1 MLNKIPNYIKY
12 IFSNFFLL
20 IVFNAIFR
28 IIFYTFFAELE
39 TASLSEIQKAFWLGI
54 RFDIKL
60 ASIAIFP
67 LSLLVLIANR
77 RFFKYSFYRKLANI
91 YLVLGYLMLTIF
103 YLIDFGYYEYLA
115 IRLDAASLRFLDD
128 LKISSQVLL
137 ESYPV
142 FKGLIGLLI
151 FIFLVFKA
159 SKFIYTKLNP
169 YI

>member
-77 RFFKYSFYRKLANI
+77 RFFQVFILSKTSKYLFSFRVSYVDYFLFNRFWILWVFSHKTRCRFTAFFRWFKNILSSFTRKLPSI
-91 YLVLGYLMLTIF
+91 
-103 YLIDFGYYEYLA
+103 
-115 IRLDAASLRFLDD
+115 
-128 LKISSQVLL
+128 
-137 ESYPV
+137 
-142 FKGLIGLLI
+142 
-151 FIFLVFKA
+151 
-159 SKFIYTKLNP
+159 
-169 YI
+169 

>member
-28 IIFYTFFAELE
+28 IIFYTFFIELE
-39 TASLSEIQKAFWLGI
+39 TASLSEVQKAFWLGI

-67 LSLLVLIANR
+67 LTLLVLISNR
-77 RFFKYSFYRKLANI
+77 RFFKYSFYRKLANV
-91 YLVLGYLMLTIF
+91 YLVLGYLTLTVF

-115 IRLDAASLRFLDD
+115 IRLDAENCS
-128 LKISSQVLL
+128 
-137 ESYPV
+137 E
-142 FKGLIGLLI
+142 
-151 FIFLVFKA
+151 LVEV
-159 SKFIYTKLNP
+159 
-169 YI
+169 